1 LNLRGQG
8 GTCNVIKP
16 LGIKGS
22 IILFVIPAAILY
34 TAHYYFAPALIRH
47 TGEPYFV
54 AYLIAWFTTMLM
66 FFIASIIAYLL
77 ESHPVKIRMFA
88 DRYRLSRMPK
98 QDWIW
103 ILIVLI
109 IQAGIYF
116 GLGFTAKW
124 LAKISIFAPHP
135 VFAPEFGPAG
145 GSAHIPGELMGMP
158 LLGKWWIVIA
168 YLFGWIL
175 NILGE
180 EFWFR
185 GYLLPRQEL
194 SFGKFAWLANGVM
207 FGFNHIWQPWN
218 LLMVVPGA
226 LIGAYVVQK
235 RKNTWVLLVPH
246 GILNAT
252 LLIVIMLNVIGIKV

>member
-1 LNLRGQG
+1 MEHS
-8 GTCNVIKP
+8 NVIKR

-22 IILFVIPAAILY
+22 IIIFLIPASILY
-34 TAHYYFAPALIRH
+34 IAHYYFAPAFIQH
-47 TGEPYFV
+47 TGQPYLI

-66 FFIASIIAYLL
+66 FFIASIIAYLK
-77 ESHPVKIRMFA
+77 EGHPVKIKEFI

-109 IQAGIYF
+109 IQAGTYF
-116 GLGFTAKW
+116 GLGFTSKW
-124 LAKISIFAPHP
+124 LAKIPIFAPHP

-145 GSAHIPGELMGMP
+145 GSAHIPGELMGMT
-158 LLGKWWIVIA
+158 LLGKWWIVIV
-168 YLFGWIL
+168 YLFGWIF

-194 SFGKFAWLANGVM
+194 SFGKFAWIANGLM

-218 LLMVVPGA
+218 LLMIIPGA
-226 LIGAYVVQK
+226 LIGAYIVHK
-235 RKNTWVLLVPH
+235 RKNTWVLLIPH
-246 GILNAT
+246 GILNVT
-252 LLIVIMLNVIGIKV
+252 LLIVIILNVIGIKI

>member
-1 LNLRGQG
+1 M
-8 GTCNVIKP
+8 IKP

-34 TAHYYFAPALIRH
+34 TAHYYFAPAFIRH
-47 TGEPYFV
+47 TGKPYFV

-66 FFIASIIAYLL
+66 FFLASIIAYLL

-218 LLMVVPGA
+218 LLMVVPGS

-252 LLIVIMLNVIGIKV
+252 LLIVIILNVIGIKV